1 VWSDIHG
8 ATCLLAARAGRPAGG
23 RRRGVAAALRSTD
36 RAAGDRVITRAA
48 AVAWPHVGAWRTA
61 AWASPSPS
69 PRRPRGRRPSRSRR
83 GPRYMAPKQTFS
95 RALCSTGDG
104 RRGDCAASWQWRVDV
119 MGIDHV
125 QDQGSGSRGHRP
137 LCKLVRIS
145 RLCML
150 VDARIEKIILLQLQ
164 AAKHKRSCTQLLMY
178 VPIRHGTLNRRG

>member
-1 VWSDIHG
+1 M
-8 ATCLLAARAGRPAGG
+8 
-23 RRRGVAAALRSTD
+23 AAALRSTD